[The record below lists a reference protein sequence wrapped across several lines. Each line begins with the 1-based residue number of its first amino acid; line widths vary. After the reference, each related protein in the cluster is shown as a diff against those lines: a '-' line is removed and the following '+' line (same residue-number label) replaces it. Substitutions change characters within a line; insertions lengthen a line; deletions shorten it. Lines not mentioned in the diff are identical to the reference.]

1 MSTFL
6 ALVVLAA
13 PLLWVLFLAYVQLRA
28 TWTTLRPE
36 VKAAGAVVITL
47 GWLLDV
53 ALNWT
58 IGLVLGVTTD
68 ATLSQKCGRL
78 KRTDGWRATVAGYIC
93 ANWLDPFES
102 GGHCR

>member
-1 MSTFL
+1 MTA
-6 ALVVLAA
+6 ALILAA
-13 PLLWVLFLAYVQLRA
+13 VPLLWVLFLAYVQLRA
-28 TWTTLRPE
+28 TWDTLRAE
-36 VKAAGAVVITL
+36 VKAAGIVVVAA

-58 IGLVLGVTTD
+58 IGLALGITPD

-78 KRTDGWRATVAGYIC
+78 KRTDGWRATVARYIC
-93 ANWLDPFES
+93 ANWLDPFEA

>member
-1 MSTFL
+1 MTA
-6 ALVVLAA
+6 ALVLVSAI
-13 PLLWVLFLAYVQLRA
+13 PLMWVLYLAYTALRA
-28 TWTTLRPE
+28 TWPTLRPE
-36 VKAAGAVVITL
+36 VKAAGAAVVAA

-58 IGLVLGVTTD
+58 AGLALGITPD

-78 KRTDGWRATVAGYIC
+78 KRAEGWRAGVARYLC
-93 ANWLDPFES
+93 ANWLDPFEF